1 MSKLKAPS
9 RPCYDAP
16 VLSSLYSHSMEVF
29 RANLQMLEDQQLPP
43 AQPATQ
49 PRLLLPDSAPQA
61 AAPPP
66 APGPVYAMAA
76 AQTNTISN
84 NNNTL
89 QSLQQLQ
96 HLQYPQQPT
105 LLKPYTGPAP
115 VPGAPPCSAIS
126 VPAPAQDMTQPSY
139 VYHPLCAAPMS
150 PMPRPLAAPAPAP
163 APSPAP
169 VMFSN
174 KLKAT
179 PTLISLQSAR
189 EHKFMP
195 Y

>member
-1 MSKLKAPS
+1 MSILKAPS

-29 RANLQMLEDQQLPP
+29 RANLQMLEDQQPPP
-43 AQPATQ
+43 AQPAQ
-49 PRLLLPDSAPQA
+49 PRLLLPDSAPQP

-96 HLQYPQQPT
+96 QLQYPQQPT

-163 APSPAP
+163 SPAP